1 MVDPFYL
8 KSQHV
13 LGLQIGALL
22 DSCNYI
28 FNAGWLRILL
38 KNENESNAILLL
50 GHSPLIINKNSIR
63 IKIKKF
69 QNGICRKEASCNVFV
84 YK

>member
-13 LGLQIGALL
+13 LGLQSVALL
-22 DSCNYI
+22 NSCNYI

-38 KNENESNAILLL
+38 ENKSNAILLL

-69 QNGICRKEASCNVFV
+69 QNGIGRKEASCNVFV

>member
-1 MVDPFYL
+1 MVDSFYL

-13 LGLQIGALL
+13 LGLQSVALL
-22 DSCNYI
+22 NSCNYI

-63 IKIKKF
+63 IKKI
-69 QNGICRKEASCNVFV
+69 QNGIYRKEASCNVFV